1 MSTSLRSR
9 KVVADRDRTAR
20 VPRPPNSIDSLAQY
34 CGLSLPTLSTRGWP
48 MPSHRHVAS
57 SPASTA
63 GTHACNRID
72 SLTGNRGLCPP
83 TLVRRTGSM
92 TTTRGDPGASFDGG
106 RCPALAGT
114 GLTAMTA
121 PRALAAV
128 RPANPAC
135 RRWAA
140 FRAPETVQRPVPP
153 RLFARFENVGDSWPA
168 GIQGFSRR
176 VLGRRRPGT
185 APGFSCPSAGRK
197 NSQERNCDSI
207 ATGTA
212 SGTATGRTIGAA
224 RRGEDR

>member
-9 KVVADRDRTAR
+9 KVVADQGRTAR
-20 VPRPPNSIDSLAQY
+20 VPRPPNSIDSLAQC

-57 SPASTA
+57 SPVSTA

-92 TTTRGDPGASFDGG
+92 TTTRGDPGAS
-106 RCPALAGT
+106 
-114 GLTAMTA
+114 TA
-121 PRALAAV
+121 PRALAPV
-128 RPANPAC
+128 RPGNPAC
-135 RRWAA
+135 SRWAA
-140 FRAPETVQRPVPP
+140 FRASETVQRLVRP
-153 RLFARFENVGDSWPA
+153 RIFAPFENVGDSWSA
-168 GIQGFSRR
+168 GIQGFSRP
-176 VLGRRRPGT
+176 VLGRRRPGA
-185 APGFSCPSAGRK
+185 APAARGFSCPSSGRK